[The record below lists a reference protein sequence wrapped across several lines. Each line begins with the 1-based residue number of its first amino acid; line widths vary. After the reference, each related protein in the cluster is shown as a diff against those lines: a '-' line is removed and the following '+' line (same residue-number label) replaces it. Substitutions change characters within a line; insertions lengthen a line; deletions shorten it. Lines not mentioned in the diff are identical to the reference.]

1 MTDTENLNAHS
12 LIFYHHVD
20 FQSPLPSN
28 DFATPSTIGTCF
40 KTYSKIIPAPTSI
53 ALVMYAAILR
63 TPKSKAGTPRTTPA
77 PLLDEEELP
86 ELEPVPEPEPEP
98 PVAVG
103 AFVIE
108 PVPAAPAWLTT
119 ALQLDA
125 SLGLTFDAAPPK
137 SHGLV
142 F

>member
-1 MTDTENLNAHS
+1 
-12 LIFYHHVD
+12 
-20 FQSPLPSN
+20 
-28 DFATPSTIGTCF
+28 
-40 KTYSKIIPAPTSI
+40 
-53 ALVMYAAILR
+53 MYAATLR
-63 TPKSKAGTPRTTPA
+63 TPKSKAGTLREAPA
-77 PLLDEEELP
+77 PLLDEEEPP
-86 ELEPVPEPEPEP
+86 ELEPEPDP

-119 ALQLDA
+119 ALQLEA
-125 SLGLTFDAAPPK
+125 SLGLTFDADPPK

>member
-1 MTDTENLNAHS
+1 MSDRHPE
-12 LIFYHHVD
+12 
-20 FQSPLPSN
+20 
-28 DFATPSTIGTCF
+28 ATLVLASSTSTCF
-40 KTYSKIIPAPTSI
+40 KTYNKTMPAPTSI
-53 ALVMYAAILR
+53 ALVTYAAILR

-77 PLLDEEELP
+77 PLLEEEELP

-98 PVAVG
+98 ELPVAVG

-125 SLGLTFDAAPPK
+125 SFGLTFEAAPPK
-137 SHGLV
+137 SQGLV